1 MKTKTCI
8 TLLLVFFAAQPMFA
22 LTGREI
28 MDKSDVLKEPDTAK
42 TKVTMHIK
50 KGGRTMEK
58 EFIAIAKK
66 VNGNEQVLISFT
78 KPTRIKL
85 LTHTYKNRDDDQW
98 LRLSSGRVK
107 RIAAADKDKP
117 FVNSHFYYEDLSSRN
132 IDDYTYKKLG
142 DEKVSGAD
150 CYKVEAVSKKG
161 NKVYDKSIIYVRKS
175 DYFVVK
181 LDLYRDGKLH
191 KVLENHKI
199 KTINGII
206 TPLHVVMKSAEG
218 YGETQL
224 KVEKVVYN
232 TPVSNSQ
239 LAKESLR

>member
-1 MKTKTCI
+1 MKKKTCI
-8 TLLLVFFAAQPMFA
+8 ALLLVSLMVQPIFA

-28 MDKSDVLKEPDTAK
+28 MDKSDSLKEPDSAK
-42 TKVTMHIK
+42 TKVTMYIK

-66 VNGNEQVLISFT
+66 VSGNEQVLISFI

-117 FVNSHFYYEDLSSRN
+117 FVNSHFYYEDLASRE
-132 IDDYTYKKLG
+132 IDDYNYKNLG
-142 DEKVSGAD
+142 DEKVLGSD
-150 CYKVEAVSKKG
+150 CYKVEAVRKKG
-161 NKVYDKSIIYVRKS
+161 KQVYDKSVIYVRKS

-191 KVLENHKI
+191 KVLENHDI
-199 KTINGII
+199 KTIDGII
-206 TPLHVVMKSAEG
+206 TPLRVIMKSAEG
-218 YGETQL
+218 YGETEL

-232 TPVSNSQ
+232 VSVSNSQ